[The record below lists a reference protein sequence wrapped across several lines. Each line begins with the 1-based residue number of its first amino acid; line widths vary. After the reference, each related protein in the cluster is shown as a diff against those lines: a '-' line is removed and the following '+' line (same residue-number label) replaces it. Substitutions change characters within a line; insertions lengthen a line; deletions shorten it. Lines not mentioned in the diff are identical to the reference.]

1 MATNTTSMKTEALA
15 VRTPEQKG
23 ELDKPRE
30 GMTTP
35 QKVGVA
41 AGVTG
46 ATGLAVFGLYKLG
59 ARYGWWSR
67 RTDTIVIDDSSDK
80 RSGDGGTKDRS
91 SGGGSSTR
99 KRAIG
104 KPPNTSGDPEG
115 YNTKLFQG
123 PGPVRL
129 AMIAIGYKV
138 KATPTTLVPD
148 DKPNGEVQRFQND
161 WNRVIRGLD
170 SGRVKF
176 PPADDKRKLK
186 QFRGLLIV
194 DGIPGKNTLNA
205 LEIAFS
211 NMTKNKMKWTSLVR
225 QAR

>member
-1 MATNTTSMKTEALA
+1 MATNTTNMTTEALA

-80 RSGDGGTKDRS
+80 RSGGGETKPS
-91 SGGGSSTR
+91 GGGGSSTR

-104 KPPNTSGDPEG
+104 KPPNVSGDRQG
-115 YNTKLFQG
+115 YNTNLVQG

-148 DKPNGEVQRFQND
+148 GQPNGEVQRFQND

-176 PPADDKRKLK
+176 PPADDKSKLK
-186 QFRGLLIV
+186 QFRGVLIV

-205 LEIAFS
+205 LEIAFK
-211 NMTKNKMKWTSLVR
+211 NMTKNKMKWSSLVG